1 MSYLPHV
8 FAILVGAGLTVQVG
22 MNATVREVLGP
33 AAIATIVNFLVG
45 LVVLVAFA
53 IATGSR
59 VVPGAVAAVPVWAWF
74 GGTLGATYVA
84 AATVL
89 GPRLT
94 AAAFL
99 ALTLVGQMV
108 AALIVD
114 HYGAIG
120 FPEQPVTVSRVVGVV
135 LLVVGVLLIMRR

>member
-1 MSYLPHV
+1 MSYLPHLL
-8 FAILVGAGLTVQVG
+8 AILVGASLTVQIG
-22 MNATVREVLGP
+22 MNATVRDVIGS
-33 AAIATIVNFLVG
+33 AAIATIANFLVG
-45 LVVLVAFA
+45 LIALGAFA
-53 IATGSR
+53 IATGAR
-59 VVPGAVAAVPVWAWF
+59 VVPGTVAAVPAWAWF
-74 GGTLGATYVA
+74 GGMLGAAYVA

-99 ALTLVGQMV
+99 ALTLVGQMI

-120 FPEQPVTVSRVVGVV
+120 FPEQPVTVWRVVGVV